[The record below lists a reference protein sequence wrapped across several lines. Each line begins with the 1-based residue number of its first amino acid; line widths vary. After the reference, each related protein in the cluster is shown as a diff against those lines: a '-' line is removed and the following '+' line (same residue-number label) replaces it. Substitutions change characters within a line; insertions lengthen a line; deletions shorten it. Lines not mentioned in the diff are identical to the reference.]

1 MVKSQLLFIISVL
14 LISGCSRSISD
25 ANNRYSSLY
34 GGELNDLD
42 VLGVN
47 VYAEISDDEISKILE
62 TRSQTGSIKL
72 KEGDKVLL
80 IQSGAMIPDEIM
92 VNAISKYYVVTPFTG
107 IPQHN
112 KEKDKNAPVYSKSL
126 RYAAATAGIETI
138 IVYWGVIDTETD
150 PSFSKTISWIPI
162 LGNFVPDEEKRMNIR
177 LKVAIIDVKTGK
189 WELISSKGFLD
200 SSYSSYTTRN
210 SVDQNL
216 VKALKEKTYPAA
228 VEEIVK
234 YYSK

>member
-1 MVKSQLLFIISVL
+1 MKTIFLVVIL
-14 LISGCSRSISD
+14 LISGCSSRSISD
-25 ANNRYSSLY
+25 VPRPYN
-34 GGELNDLD
+34 ELNDLD

-47 VYAEISDDEISKILE
+47 VYSEVSDAEISKILE
-62 TRSQTGSIKL
+62 SRTQTGSIKL
-72 KEGDKVLL
+72 KEGDKILL

-92 VNAISKYYVVTPFTG
+92 VNAMSKYYTVTPFTG
-107 IPQHN
+107 IPQD
-112 KEKDKNAPVYSKSL
+112 KGKDKNSPVYSKSL

-138 IVYWGVIDTETD
+138 LVYWGVIDTETD

-177 LKVAIIDVKTGK
+177 LKIAVIDVKTGK

-210 SVDQNL
+210 STDQYL
-216 VKALKEKTYPAA
+216 VRTLKEKTYPAA
-228 VEEIVK
+228 VEELIK
-234 YYSK
+234 HYIK